1 MAKQGE
7 TPGVEFIDD
16 PHAPEVFAGEAVG
29 FFLNAGIIQITFASM
44 RTNHGKEPA
53 SLSRLVIARLA
64 MPIPGAQGLAA
75 GLYNFLKTNG
85 LDPVPVPEKD
95 HLQ

>member
-1 MAKQGE
+1 MTKQGE

-29 FFLNAGIIQITFASM
+29 FFLSAGIIQITFASP
-44 RTNHGKEPA
+44 RANHGKEPT
-53 SLSRLVIARLA
+53 SVSRLVIARLA
-64 MPIPGAQGLAA
+64 MPVSGAQGLAA
-75 GLYNFLKTNG
+75 GLYDFLKKQG

-95 HLQ
+95 KLQ